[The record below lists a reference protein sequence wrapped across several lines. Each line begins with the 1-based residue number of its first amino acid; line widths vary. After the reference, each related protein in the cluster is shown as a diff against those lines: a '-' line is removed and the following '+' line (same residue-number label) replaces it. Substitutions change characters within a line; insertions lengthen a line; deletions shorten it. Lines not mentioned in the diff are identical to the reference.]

1 MGPSGAAGAASVPA
15 TRRHPF
21 GSGVAPPRP
30 HTGPVPDHPRPIPS
44 LRESAVSVLP
54 ADVGVGSEL
63 AHAAVTRVMVVAS
76 VAVLV
81 LVALAFT
88 LAAG

>member
-1 MGPSGAAGAASVPA
+1 
-15 TRRHPF
+15 
-21 GSGVAPPRP
+21 
-30 HTGPVPDHPRPIPS
+30 
-44 LRESAVSVLP
+44 VSVLP